1 MTASEPYVD
10 LRGGKRP
17 FCVRLRSTTGAFVEF
32 HRFHDARAA
41 WAFYEDHR

>member
-10 LRGGKRP
+10 IRGGKRP
-17 FCVRLRSTTGAFVEF
+17 FCVRLRAGRYVEF

-41 WAFYEDHR
+41 WAFYRAHSA